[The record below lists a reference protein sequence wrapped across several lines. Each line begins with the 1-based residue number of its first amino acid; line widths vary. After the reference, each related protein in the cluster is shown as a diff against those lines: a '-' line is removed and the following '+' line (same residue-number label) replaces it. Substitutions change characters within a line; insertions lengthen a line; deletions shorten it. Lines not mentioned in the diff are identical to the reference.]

1 MNQLVEEIRAALW
14 SVWNRRWLALGV
26 AWGLCLAGWLVV
38 ALIPNSYESE
48 ARIYV
53 ELDDVLADQIGIGQ
67 GSRERQVERV
77 RQTLVSA
84 VNLEKVVR
92 STSLGEDVSNA
103 AAMERAVARL
113 AEEVKVVA
121 DGENVFEITAVSG
134 RSDLSDSENSQLAQ
148 VIVQRMIDIFRE
160 ENLGGARGEM
170 ASSIDFINQQLAA
183 RQRELEEAEQRRL
196 EFEALHPELIG
207 GSASLQQSLAATR
220 SELRSVEADLAAAQT
235 SLAGIEGQIAGTP
248 RTLIVPGSSGPQAS
262 LLQAEATMA
271 QYRAQ
276 GLTDSHPDVAA
287 LTRQIA
293 TLRERASADNG
304 ASGQTNP
311 TYTSLVTMR
320 SQSLASVQSLQSRAA
335 ALRSELAST
344 MASQAQEPGAAAEAT
359 RISRDYEVLRQQYDE
374 LLQDREQLRLRGQ
387 VETERSGVQ
396 FEVVDP
402 PTTPRVPAAPN
413 RPLLLAG
420 VLIFGLGAGAGLAFA
435 LSKLGSTYSTASQLE
450 RSFNL
455 PVVGTISHT
464 MSHAARELRQRHLK
478 YFAGAAGALCL
489 LFVALLSLELVQR
502 GMMA

>member
-14 SVWNRRWLALGV
+14 SVWNRRWLALGI

-38 ALIPNSYESE
+38 ALFPNTYESE

-53 ELDDVLADQIGIGQ
+53 ELDDVLADQIGIAQ

-92 STSLGEDVSNA
+92 STRLGEEVTTS
-103 AAMERAVARL
+103 AAMERAVERL
-113 AEEVKVVA
+113 GEDVKVVA

-134 RSDLSDSENSQLAQ
+134 RSDLSDSENAQLAQ
-148 VIVQRMIDIFRE
+148 TIVQRMIDIFRE

-170 ASSIDFINQQLAA
+170 ASSLDFINQQLVA

-220 SELRSVEADLAAAQT
+220 SELRGVEADLAAAQT

-248 RTLIVPGSSGPQAS
+248 RTLIVPGAGGPQAA

-304 ASGQTNP
+304 TSGQSNP

-320 SQSLASVQSLQSRAA
+320 SQSMAAVQALQSRAA
-335 ALRSELAST
+335 ALRSELAAT
-344 MASQAQEPGAAAEAT
+344 MASQAREPGAAAEAT
-359 RISRDYEVLRQQYDE
+359 RISRDYEVLRQQYDD

-387 VETERSGVQ
+387 VETERSAIQ

-420 VLIFGLGAGAGLAFA
+420 VLLLGLGAGAGIAFA

-464 MSHAARELRQRHLK
+464 MNSAARELRRKHLK
-478 YFAGAAGALCL
+478 YFAGATGALCL
-489 LFVALLSLELVQR
+489 LFIVLLGLEFVQR
-502 GMMA
+502 GLLA

>member
-14 SVWNRRWLALGV
+14 SVWNRRWLALAI
-26 AWGLCLAGWLVV
+26 AWAICLAGWLVV
-38 ALIPNSYESE
+38 ALFPNTYESE

-53 ELDDVLADQIGIGQ
+53 ELDDVLADQIGLGQ

-92 STSLGEDVSNA
+92 STRLGEDVANS

-113 AEEVKVVA
+113 AEDVKVVA

-148 VIVQRMIDIFRE
+148 TIVQRMIDIFRE

-170 ASSIDFINQQLAA
+170 ASSLDFINQQLAA

-207 GSASLQQSLAATR
+207 GSATLQQSLAATR

-248 RTLIVPGSSGPQAS
+248 RTLIVPGSAGPQAA

-320 SQSLASVQSLQSRAA
+320 SQSLAAVQALQSRAA
-335 ALRSELAST
+335 ALRSELAAT
-344 MASQAQEPGAAAEAT
+344 MASQAREPGAAAEAT

-387 VETERSGVQ
+387 VETERSAVQ
-396 FEVVDP
+396 FEVIDP

-420 VLIFGLGAGAGLAFA
+420 VLIVGLGAGAGVAFA

-450 RSFNL
+450 RSFAL

-464 MSHAARELRQRHLK
+464 MNSAARELRRRHLK
-478 YFAGAAGALCL
+478 YFAGATGALCL
-489 LFVALLSLELVQR
+489 LFFVLLGLEFVQR
-502 GMMA
+502 GLLA

>member
-1 MNQLVEEIRAALW
+1 MNQLVEELRAALW
-14 SVWNRRWLALGV
+14 SVWNRRWLALGI
-26 AWGLCLAGWLVV
+26 AWALCLAGWLVV
-38 ALIPNSYESE
+38 ALIPNSYESQ

-53 ELDDVLADQIGIGQ
+53 ELDDVLADQIGVGS
-67 GSRERQVERV
+67 GSRERNIDRV

-92 STSLGEDVSNA
+92 STRLGEEVTDA
-103 AAMERAVARL
+103 AAMERAVALL
-113 AEEVKVVA
+113 AEDVKVVGE
-121 DGENVFEITAVSG
+121 GENVFEITAVSG

-160 ENLGGARGEM
+160 ENLGGGRGEM
-170 ASSIDFINQQLAA
+170 TSSIDFINTQLAS

-196 EFEALHPELIG
+196 EFEGLHPELIG
-207 GSASLQQSLAATR
+207 GSGALQQSLAATR

-235 SLAGIEGQIAGTP
+235 NLAGIDGQIASTP
-248 RTLIVPGSSGPQAS
+248 RTIIVPGAGGPQAA
-262 LLQAEATMA
+262 LMQAEATMA

-293 TLRERASADNG
+293 TLRERASAD
-304 ASGQTNP
+304 SGPSGSSNP

-320 SQSLASVQSLQSRAA
+320 SQNLANVQSLQSRAA

-344 MASQAQEPGAAAEAT
+344 MASQAQEPGAAAEAQ

-387 VETERSGVQ
+387 VESEHSAVQ

-413 RPLLLAG
+413 RPLLLVG
-420 VLIFGLGAGAGLAFA
+420 VLFMGLGAGAGVAFA

-450 RSFNL
+450 RAFAL

-464 MSHAARELRQRHLK
+464 MNHAARELRRRHLK
-478 YFAGAAGALCL
+478 YFAGAAGALGL
-489 LFVALLSLELVQR
+489 LFVALVGLEFVQR
-502 GMMA
+502 GLMA